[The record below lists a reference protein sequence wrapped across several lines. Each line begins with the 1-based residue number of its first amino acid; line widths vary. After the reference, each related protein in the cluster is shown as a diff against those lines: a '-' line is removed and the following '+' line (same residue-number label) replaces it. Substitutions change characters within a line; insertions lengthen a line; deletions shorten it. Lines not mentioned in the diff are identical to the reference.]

1 MLCGREKEDL
11 GVVGWMQFGAIGVE
25 CARVRQCS
33 KVEAGEVV
41 HGVFSLVMKSL
52 VQNG

>member
-1 MLCGREKEDL
+1 MLCGREKEDP
-11 GVVGWMQFGAIGVE
+11 GVGRWVQFGAIGVE

-41 HGVFSLVMKSL
+41 HGVFSLMVNRL
-52 VQNG
+52 V

>member
-1 MLCGREKEDL
+1 MLCGREKEDP

-33 KVEAGEVV
+33 KVETGEVV
-41 HGVFSLVMKSL
+41 HGVFSLMVNRL
-52 VQNG
+52 V